1 MTTITKDIFPIKH
14 GGVAFS
20 CWFSGRVY
28 FTFNIRKRGVFGR
41 EISFAVGLFHHS
53 LGRLYVVF

>member
-1 MTTITKDIFPIKH
+1 MATINKDISPIKN
-14 GGVAFS
+14 GGFAFS
-20 CWFSGRVY
+20 SSFSGRIY
-28 FTFNIRKRGVFGR
+28 IFNIRKRGVFGR